1 MNPVPHGDIHEGVA
15 ELLAQIIEVPPTEVA
30 LDARLVEDLGVDSLS
45 MLELMTGVETRFG
58 VVVPDASVAGLQR
71 VEDVVAHVAGA
82 VV

>member
-1 MNPVPHGDIHEGVA
+1 MEPAPRSDIHEGVA
-15 ELLAQIIEVPPTEVA
+15 ELLAQIIEVSPTDVA
-30 LDARLVEDLGVDSLS
+30 LDARLVEYLGVDSLS

-58 VVVPDASVAGLQR
+58 VLVPDASVAGLQR